1 MSRNDKIA
9 VVETF
14 LNCLASKDIAQLP
27 IEPDLT
33 VQSPLIPKL
42 GGAPAMKY
50 LKRVADGLRA
60 IHVKQHIVE
69 GDWVATLFDEET
81 VNGPV
86 SVFAKFEVIA
96 ARIRDVSVFYDPRSL
111 LQKPAS

>member
-42 GGAPAMKY
+42 GGAPA
-50 LKRVADGLRA
+50 
-60 IHVKQHIVE
+60 
-69 GDWVATLFDEET
+69 
-81 VNGPV
+81 
-86 SVFAKFEVIA
+86 
-96 ARIRDVSVFYDPRSL
+96 
-111 LQKPAS
+111 

>member
-1 MSRNDKIA
+1 MSRNDKVA

-14 LNCLASKDIAQLP
+14 LNCLASKDLAQLP

-33 VQSPLIPKL
+33 VQSPLIPKV

-50 LKRVADGLRA
+50 LKRVADAVRT
-60 IHVKQHIVE
+60 IQVKQHIVE
-69 GDWVATLFDEET
+69 GDWVATLFEEET

-86 SVFAKFEVIA
+86 SVFAKFEVVST
-96 ARIRDVSVFYDPRSL
+96 RIRDVSVFYDPRSL
-111 LQKPAS
+111 VQKAT